1 LEAALDAMQ
10 DTPLGYRS
18 EFSMPSVLEP
28 LFSKHPNWPRLRQCL
43 TVGSDWVL
51 DELSEEQRVSDLKE
65 AIERGNHK
73 GAVNDPEQLKKLVNK
88 DVTYAYTLP
97 IALDKVLS
105 IPGICMAPVNIAPQ
119 NTIDE
124 FGRI

>member
-1 LEAALDAMQ
+1 MQ
-10 DTPLGYRS
+10 DTPLGYGS

-73 GAVNDPEQLKKLVNK
+73 GAVNDPEQL
-88 DVTYAYTLP
+88 
-97 IALDKVLS
+97 
-105 IPGICMAPVNIAPQ
+105 Q
-119 NTIDE
+119 Q
-124 FGRI
+124 GRYLCVYLAHCLG